1 MNAESPLILAVDST
15 EIDRARELID
25 ATIDSIGL
33 YKFGLEFYL
42 RNGLNSI
49 HDLKRDYPGLRTFL
63 DLKLH
68 DIPNTVKGA
77 AQAVQSIAPEIL
89 TVHASGGSEMIK
101 SAVSVLPDTL
111 IAAVTVLTSLG
122 RDELISLGLPANPEA
137 LTLSLAKRAQDSG
150 ARALVSSPLELSGLR
165 RAFPDLKL
173 ITPGIREAGAP
184 LDDQSRTM
192 TASEAMSAGADYL
205 VIGRPITRAVN
216 PRRAAAAIYDSLG

>member
-25 ATIDSIGL
+25 ATSDSIGL

-49 HDLKRDYPGLRTFL
+49 HDLKRDYPGLRIFL

-137 LTLSLAKRAQDSG
+137 LTISLAKRAQDSG

-205 VIGRPITRAVN
+205 VIGRPITRAVD

>member
-25 ATIDSIGL
+25 ATSDSIGL

-49 HDLKRDYPGLRTFL
+49 HDLKRDYPGLRIFL

-122 RDELISLGLPANPEA
+122 RDELISLGLPANPET
-137 LTLSLAKRAQDSG
+137 LTISLAKRAQDSG

-192 TASEAMSAGADYL
+192 TAGEAMSAGADYL
-205 VIGRPITRAVN
+205 VIGRPITRAVD

>member
-25 ATIDSIGL
+25 ATSDSIGL

-49 HDLKRDYPGLRTFL
+49 HDLKRDYPGLRIFL

-150 ARALVSSPLELSGLR
+150 ARALVSSPLELIGLR

-205 VIGRPITRAVN
+205 VIGRPITRAVD

>member
-25 ATIDSIGL
+25 ATSDSIGL

-42 RNGLNSI
+42 RNGLNSM
-49 HDLKRDYPGLRTFL
+49 HDLKRDYPGLRIFL

-122 RDELISLGLPANPEA
+122 RDELISLGLPANPET
-137 LTLSLAKRAQDSG
+137 LTNSLAKRAQDSG

-192 TASEAMSAGADYL
+192 TAGEAMSAGADYL
-205 VIGRPITRAVN
+205 VIGRPITRAVD

>member
-25 ATIDSIGL
+25 ATSDSIGL

-42 RNGLNSI
+42 RNGLNSM
-49 HDLKRDYPGLRTFL
+49 HDLKRDYPGLRIFL

-122 RDELISLGLPANPEA
+122 RDELISLGLPANPET
-137 LTLSLAKRAQDSG
+137 LTISLAKRAQDSG

-192 TASEAMSAGADYL
+192 NAGEAMSAGADYL
-205 VIGRPITRAVN
+205 VIGRPITRAVD

>member
-49 HDLKRDYPGLRTFL
+49 HDLKRDYPGLRIFL

-205 VIGRPITRAVN
+205 VIGRPITRAVD

>member
-25 ATIDSIGL
+25 LTSDSIGL

-49 HDLKRDYPGLRTFL
+49 LDLKRDYPGLRIFL

-77 AQAVQSIAPEIL
+77 AQAVQSITPEIL

-101 SAVSVLPDTL
+101 SAVSILPNTL

-122 RDELISLGLPANPEA
+122 RDELSSLGLPANPET
-137 LTLSLAKRAQDSG
+137 LTLSLAKRARDSG

-165 RAFPDLKL
+165 RAFPDLRL
-173 ITPGIREAGAP
+173 ITPGIRETGAP

-192 TASEAMSAGADYL
+192 TASEAISAGADYL
-205 VIGRPITRAVN
+205 VIGRPITRAVD
-216 PRRAAAAIYDSLG
+216 PRRAAAAIYDSLD

>member
-25 ATIDSIGL
+25 ATSDSIGL

-49 HDLKRDYPGLRTFL
+49 HDLKRDYPGLRIFL

-122 RDELISLGLPANPEA
+122 RDELISLGLPANPET
-137 LTLSLAKRAQDSG
+137 LTISLAKRAQDSG

-205 VIGRPITRAVN
+205 VIGRPITRAVD

>member
-25 ATIDSIGL
+25 ATSDSIGL

-49 HDLKRDYPGLRTFL
+49 HDLKRDYPGLRIFL

-101 SAVSVLPDTL
+101 SAVSALPDTL

-137 LTLSLAKRAQDSG
+137 LTISLAKRAQDSG

-205 VIGRPITRAVN
+205 VIGRPITRAVD

>member
-25 ATIDSIGL
+25 ATSDSIGL

-42 RNGLNSI
+42 RNGLNSM
-49 HDLKRDYPGLRTFL
+49 HDLKRDYPGLRIFL

-192 TASEAMSAGADYL
+192 TAGEAMSAGADYL
-205 VIGRPITRAVN
+205 VIGRPITRAVD
-216 PRRAAAAIYDSLG
+216 PRRAAAAIYD